1 MAWKIK
7 IREEDLKHRTVLNTR
22 RRIDD
27 ARRSVEEKMEQ
38 LKVCFVLFSAQTLY
52 SIVQRVR

>member
-38 LKVCFVLFSAQTLY
+38 LKVCFQFF
-52 SIVQRVR
+52 SIVQRVC